1 LTPKRHR
8 GDCSIVILIL
18 LAVIVGGWFYM
29 QRRDFERKT
38 SPVFLNQLK
47 NVTITLS
54 EAKETRSDGKTQI
67 YVTLK
72 NGSGRIFDG
81 KIILYSREINGVILD
96 RTSLTIMPV
105 SNGGSVTLVA
115 WLRKSSIRPDFQ
127 YELDVSFK

>member
-1 LTPKRHR
+1 MTPKRHR
-8 GDCSIVILIL
+8 GVCSVVILIL
-18 LAVIVGGWFYM
+18 LAVIIGGWFFM

-38 SPVFLNQLK
+38 SPAFLDQLK
-47 NVTITLS
+47 NVSVTLS

-96 RTSLTIMPV
+96 RTSLAIMPV
-105 SNGGSVTLVA
+105 SNGGSVTMVA

-127 YELDVSFK
+127 YELDVNFK

>member
-1 LTPKRHR
+1 
-8 GDCSIVILIL
+8 VILIL

-127 YELDVSFK
+127 YELDVTFK

>member
-1 LTPKRHR
+1 
-8 GDCSIVILIL
+8 VILIL

>member
-1 LTPKRHR
+1 MTPKRHR
-8 GDCSIVILIL
+8 GDCSVVILIL

-38 SPVFLNQLK
+38 SPAFLNQLK
-47 NVTITLS
+47 NVAITLS

-81 KIILYSREINGVILD
+81 KIIVYSREINGVILD

-105 SNGGSVTLVA
+105 SNGGSITMVA

-127 YELDVSFK
+127 YELDVTFK

>member
-1 LTPKRHR
+1 
-8 GDCSIVILIL
+8 VILIL
-18 LAVIVGGWFYM
+18 LAVIVGGWFFM

-38 SPVFLNQLK
+38 SPSFLNQLK
-47 NVTITLS
+47 KVSVTLS

-72 NGSGRIFDG
+72 NGSGKIFDG
-81 KIILYSREINGVILD
+81 KIIVYSREINGVILD

-105 SNGGSVTLVA
+105 SNGGSVTMVA

-127 YELDVSFK
+127 YELDVTFE

>member
-47 NVTITLS
+47 HVTITLS

>member
-1 LTPKRHR
+1 M
-8 GDCSIVILIL
+8 ILIL
-18 LAVIVGGWFYM
+18 LAVIIGGWFFM

-38 SPVFLNQLK
+38 SPAFLDQLK
-47 NVTITLS
+47 NVSVTLS

-96 RTSLTIMPV
+96 RTSLAIMPV
-105 SNGGSVTLVA
+105 SNGGSVTMVA

-127 YELDVSFK
+127 YELDVNFK

>member
-1 LTPKRHR
+1 
-8 GDCSIVILIL
+8 VILIL

-47 NVTITLS
+47 HVTITLS